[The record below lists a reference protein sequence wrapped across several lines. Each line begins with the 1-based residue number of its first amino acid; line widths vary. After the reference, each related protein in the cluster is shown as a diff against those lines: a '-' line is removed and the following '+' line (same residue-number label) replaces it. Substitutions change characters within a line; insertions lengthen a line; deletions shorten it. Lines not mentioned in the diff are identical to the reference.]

1 MVPHTPGPGMDPH
14 RGQMGVLCRVVREGL
29 SHKCRN
35 EFLNSH
41 KKEQS
46 HVLCTSVD
54 TAEGHCPQGINAEIE
69 HQTLC
74 ILIYKRELPIGY
86 THEDGNKDTGEF
98 TVGVGGSGGQGLK
111 NCLSGTMLSTW
122 VTGSLEAHTP
132 ASVTQYGH
140 VQPAYVP
147 QI

>member
-29 SHKCRN
+29 FHKCRN
-35 EFLNSH
+35 EFLSSH

-69 HQTLC
+69 DQTLC
-74 ILIYKRELPIGY
+74 ILVYKRELPIGY
-86 THEDGNKDTGEF
+86 THEDGNRRHW
-98 TVGVGGSGGQGLK
+98 GVHSGGGRK
-111 NCLSGTMLSTW
+111 GDK
-122 VTGSLEAHTP
+122 G
-132 ASVTQYGH
+132 
-140 VQPAYVP
+140 
-147 QI
+147 